1 MSKSRNNMN
10 LYKISFSILFIS
22 KILFYDFGSID
33 FEDY

>member
-22 KILFYDFGSID
+22 KMFYDFGSID